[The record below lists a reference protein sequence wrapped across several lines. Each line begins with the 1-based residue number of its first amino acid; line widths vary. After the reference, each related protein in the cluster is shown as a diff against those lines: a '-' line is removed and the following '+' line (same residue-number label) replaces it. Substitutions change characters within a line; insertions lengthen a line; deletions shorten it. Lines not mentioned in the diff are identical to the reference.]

1 MIVCWT
7 NTRLVRVKLKVVFPL
22 RQSSSDQ
29 SRRYEAAQQIC
40 TRFKSKTLCRASL
53 KALGLSD
60 GATQVEIREAYLQL
74 TKVFLVDT

>member
-1 MIVCWT
+1 MKQL
-7 NTRLVRVKLKVVFPL
+7 NK
-22 RQSSSDQ
+22 
-29 SRRYEAAQQIC
+29 YAQDLNQ
-40 TRFKSKTLCRASL
+40 KTLGRASL